1 MRKIVDGQQAAS
13 VGEHAKGAKIGS
25 QVHRDQGGVPI
36 VGYKHDVL
44 AINALALAI
53 DQERRLEPRLGQE
66 AVAELVGIRG
76 RRDRMI

>member
-1 MRKIVDGQQAAS
+1 
-13 VGEHAKGAKIGS
+13 
-25 QVHRDQGGVPI
+25 
-36 VGYKHDVL
+36 L

-66 AVAELVGIRG
+66 AVTELVGIRG